1 MVAQDGARGA
11 LSRPHQSDVHSP
23 WRLTKLVKETTGST
37 IHKLILALAIRIGT
51 TCSGLRVSV
60 VIDCVLDLASILK
73 LASSYP
79 QKLEFKCL
87 LLLLT
92 NLCESVEGKGDVS
105 HAHVRNTYSDAAV
118 SYSETLSLHV
128 MLSSSRRGLELVCSD
143 GSCLVVVVPQ
153 IRYMKVLRTV
163 GEMEPPLLTGYLFFV
178 IAQMAV
184 ELFDYTFRSE
194 FF

>member
-23 WRLTKLVKETTGST
+23 WRLTKLSSSNTCYGT

-143 GSCLVVVVPQ
+143 GSCLVILFGYQPLFVVSLQ
-153 IRYMKVLRTV
+153 
-163 GEMEPPLLTGYLFFV
+163 
-178 IAQMAV
+178 AV